1 MGVMVDYKYECI
13 DCGAPL
19 PRKKPRCSKCSHEN
33 TNQRNS
39 VRKANL
45 VTARTA
51 SIDTVNSLIRV
62 HQDTIAQI
70 AAGQKF
76 TRESKD
82 VTREI
87 RVRCKREIA
96 QCQKVLDAL
105 RRMGAGDFAR
115 ASEMLREIQ
124 EYLPSEH

>member
-1 MGVMVDYKYECI
+1 M
-13 DCGAPL
+13 
-19 PRKKPRCSKCSHEN
+19 
-33 TNQRNS
+33 
-39 VRKANL
+39 RKANL